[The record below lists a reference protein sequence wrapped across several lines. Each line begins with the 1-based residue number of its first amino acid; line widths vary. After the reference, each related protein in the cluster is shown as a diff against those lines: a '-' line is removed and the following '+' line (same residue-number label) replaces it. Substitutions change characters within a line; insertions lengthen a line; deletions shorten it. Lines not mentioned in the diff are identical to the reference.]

1 MAVYKQKDS
10 KNWWFKFTFNG
21 EQFRESTKQTNKR
34 IAEQIEA
41 ARKAGLA
48 KGEVGIRDRAPVPT
62 FADFIKRDFLPH
74 VEANFADKTSTL
86 AYYRVQLGHLTG
98 HAPLAGAKLDEI
110 LAEAIAAF
118 IEKQRQAK
126 YAVSSINRALQV
138 LRRAFHLSLEW
149 GKVEKLPA
157 KISLVPGER
166 RRERVLSEDEEE
178 AYLKAA
184 AGIGDSILEAHE
196 AALQGIRATQRG
208 EQPQRPG
215 DPYLL
220 RDAAVILLD
229 CGLRPEEC
237 YRLRWEHYRGE
248 TIYVPHGKTIN
259 ARREIPL
266 SERAREVLERRR
278 GAGDSPW
285 VFSAATA
292 SGHMEQSTL
301 IRQHAKACKLG
312 KLAVFVPYTFRHTC
326 LTRWAAILDPYT
338 LAYLAGHS
346 DFATTRRYVHPN
358 LNTAREALER
368 ARKAQ
373 GGHRIGHSPEQRAEG
388 ETAVI
393 RAIA

>member
-1 MAVYKQKDS
+1 M
-10 KNWWFKFTFNG
+10 
-21 EQFRESTKQTNKR
+21 
-34 IAEQIEA
+34 
-41 ARKAGLA
+41 
-48 KGEVGIRDRAPVPT
+48 
-62 FADFIKRDFLPH
+62 
-74 VEANFADKTSTL
+74 
-86 AYYRVQLGHLTG
+86 GHLTG
-98 HAPLAGAKLDEI
+98 HAALSGAKLNEI
-110 LAEAIAAF
+110 PAETIAGF
-118 IEKQRQAK
+118 IEKQREAK
-126 YAVSSINRALQV
+126 YEVSSINRALQV
-138 LRRAFHLSLEW
+138 LRRAFHLAVEW
-149 GKVEKLPA
+149 GKVEKLPV

-166 RRERVLSEDEEE
+166 RRERVLSEDEEK

-184 AGIGDSILEAHE
+184 GEIGDSILEAHE

-208 EQPQRPG
+208 EQPQRPE

-237 YRLRWEHYRGE
+237 YRLRWQHYRGE

-278 GAGDSPW
+278 GGESPW
-285 VFSAATA
+285 VFPAPTA
-292 SGHMEQSTL
+292 SGHLEQSTL
-301 IRQHAKACKLG
+301 KGQHEKAR
-312 KLAVFVPYTFRHTC
+312 KLAEIDLFVPYTFRHTC
-326 LTRWAAILDPYT
+326 LTRWAGILDPYT

-368 ARKAQ
+368 ARKVQ
-373 GGHRIGHSPEQRAEG
+373 GGHRIGHSPEQYAEG